1 MSFDKPTAIVID
13 FDNTLYDYGICNSRA
28 QDVAAEMVS
37 KELGASKAQVL
48 RSIESSR
55 TKVKNR
61 LGSVASSHSRIL
73 YLQEALIEMGF
84 ASKPYVALKYEQTYW
99 SEFLIEMKPFLGAR
113 DFLDSARFQKIP
125 LVMVTDLTSQIQIRK
140 LIYLGWEL
148 TFDYVITSELVGSE
162 KESGV
167 PFDFALDLLTEAE
180 RENVWFIGDQAF
192 DVPDINALKN
202 SGVVLEGQGF
212 LIGKNQDSREYV
224 SLFKDFLE
232 LAAKLNLSSG
242 SSL

>member
-1 MSFDKPTAIVID
+1 LSNEKPTSIFVD
-13 FDNTLYDYGICNSRA
+13 FDNTLYDYASCNSKA
-28 QDVAAEMVS
+28 QEVAAEIVS
-37 KELGASKAQVL
+37 KELGVSKEQVV
-48 RSIESSR
+48 RSIESAR

-99 SEFLIEMKPFLGAR
+99 SEFLIEMKPNPGAK

-162 KESGV
+162 KESGA
-167 PFDFALDLLTEAE
+167 PFDFALNLLTETE
-180 RENVWFIGDQAF
+180 RNNVWFIGDQTF
-192 DVPDINALKN
+192 DVPDISVLKT
-202 SGVVLEGQGF
+202 SGVIQDGKGF
-212 LIGKNQDSREYV
+212 LIGQNDASREYV
-224 SLFKDFLE
+224 SQFKDFFELE
-232 LAAKLNLSSG
+232 ATIKLSSD
-242 SSL
+242 

>member
-1 MSFDKPTAIVID
+1 MID
-13 FDNTLYDYGICNSRA
+13 FDNTLYDYVSCNIKA

-37 KELGASKAQVL
+37 KELGVSKGQAV
-48 RSIESSR
+48 RSIDLSR

-84 ASKPYVALKYEQTYW
+84 SSKPYVALKYEQTYW
-99 SEFLIEMKPFLGAR
+99 SEFLIEMKPNPGAK

-162 KESGV
+162 KESGA
-167 PFDFALDLLTEAE
+167 PFDFALNLLTNAE
-180 RENVWFIGDQAF
+180 RRNVWFIGDQTF
-192 DVPDINALKN
+192 DVPDISALKS
-202 SGVVLEGQGF
+202 SGVILDGQGF
-212 LIGKNQDSREYV
+212 LLGQKDASREYV
-224 SLFKDFLE
+224 SQFKDFYELE
-232 LAAKLNLSSG
+232 AKINLNSD
-242 SSL
+242 

>member
-1 MSFDKPTAIVID
+1 MSNEKPTSIIID
-13 FDNTLYDYGICNSRA
+13 FDNTLYDYANCNSKA
-28 QDVAAEMVS
+28 QEVAAEMVS
-37 KELGASKAQVL
+37 KELGVSKGQIV
-48 RSIESSR
+48 RSIESAR

-84 ASKPYVALKYEQTYW
+84 ASKPHVALKYEQAYW
-99 SEFLIEMKPFLGAR
+99 SEFFNEMKPNPGAK

-162 KESGV
+162 KESGA
-167 PFDFALDLLTEAE
+167 PFDFALNLLAETEKK
-180 RENVWFIGDQAF
+180 NVWFIGDQTF
-192 DVPDINALKN
+192 DIPDINALKT
-202 SGVVLEGQGF
+202 SGVIQDGKGF
-212 LIGKNQDSREYV
+212 LIGQKDASREYV
-224 SLFKDFLE
+224 SQFKDFFELE
-232 LAAKLNLSSG
+232 ARIKLSSD
-242 SSL
+242 

>member
-1 MSFDKPTAIVID
+1 MSNEKPTAIVID
-13 FDNTLYDYGICNSRA
+13 FDNTLYDYVSCNIKA

-37 KELGASKAQVL
+37 KELGVSKGQVV
-48 RSIESSR
+48 RSIELSR

-84 ASKPYVALKYEQTYW
+84 SSKPYVALKYEQMYW
-99 SEFLIEMKPFLGAR
+99 SEYLSEMKPNPGVK

-148 TFDYVITSELVGSE
+148 TFDYVVTSELVGLE
-162 KESGV
+162 KETGA
-167 PFDFALDLLTEAE
+167 PFDFALNLLTGTE
-180 RENVWFIGDQAF
+180 RKNVWFIGDQTF
-192 DVPDINALKN
+192 DVPDITALKT
-202 SGVVLEGQGF
+202 SGVIVDGEGF
-212 LIGKNQDSREYV
+212 LIGQRDASREYI
-224 SLFKDFLE
+224 SEFKDFFELE
-232 LAAKLNLSSG
+232 AKLNLNSD
-242 SSL
+242 

>member
-1 MSFDKPTAIVID
+1 MSSEKPTSIVID
-13 FDNTLYDYGICNSRA
+13 FDDTLYDYVRCNIKA

-37 KELGASKAQVL
+37 KELGVSKVQVV

-99 SEFLIEMKPFLGAR
+99 SEFLMEMKPRLGAKE
-113 DFLDSARFQKIP
+113 FLDSARFQKIP
-125 LVMVTDLTSQIQIRK
+125 LLMVTDLTSQIQIRK

-162 KESGV
+162 KESGA
-167 PFDFALDLLTEAE
+167 PFYFALNLLTEIE
-180 RENVWFIGDQAF
+180 RKNVWFIGDQNF
-192 DVPDINALKN
+192 DVPDISLLKS
-202 SGVVLEGQGF
+202 SGVIFNGQGF
-212 LIGKNQDSREYV
+212 LMGKNNSSRDYV
-224 SLFKDFLE
+224 SQFKDFFELE
-232 LAAKLNLSSG
+232 AQLNLVSD
-242 SSL
+242 

>member
-1 MSFDKPTAIVID
+1 MSNKKPTSILID
-13 FDNTLYDYGICNSRA
+13 FDNTLYDYVRCNSKA

-37 KELGASKAQVL
+37 KELGVSKGYVV
-48 RSIESSR
+48 RCIDSSR

-84 ASKPYVALKYEQTYW
+84 SSKPHVALKYEQMYW
-99 SEFLIEMKPFLGAR
+99 SEFLIEMKPHPGAK

-148 TFDYVITSELVGSE
+148 TFDYVVTSELVGSE
-162 KESGV
+162 KCSGA
-167 PFDFALDLLTEAE
+167 PFDFALNLLTETE
-180 RENVWFIGDQAF
+180 RMNVWFIGDQTF
-192 DVPDINALKN
+192 DVPDINALKT
-202 SGVVLEGQGF
+202 SGVIADGEGF
-212 LIGKNQDSREYV
+212 LIGQRDASREYI
-224 SLFKDFLE
+224 SEFKDFFE
-232 LAAKLNLSSG
+232 LDARINLSVY
-242 SSL
+242 